1 MSQNLAAFLTA
12 FHALPNGNYE
22 AHFRG
27 RRYGVTKTLRK
38 GERQAW
44 FWAEERGGTDK
55 ISFNLYFLK
64 SGARLKPCEMPE
76 DVVIDFVLS
85 VKPIRP

>member
-1 MSQNLAAFLTA
+1 MARDLKTFLTA
-12 FHALPNGNYE
+12 FHALPNGNFE
-22 AHFRG
+22 AIYQG
-27 RRYGVTKTLRK
+27 RRYGMTKTLREGK
-38 GERQAW
+38 RQAW

-76 DVVIDFVLS
+76 DKVIDFVLFA
-85 VKPIRP
+85 KPTQL